1 MLGGARFAE
10 EARKRMKISRESPR
24 QRPLRRRRE
33 WAEIVAAVE
42 KSRGEHG
49 VAFAPRHADPGL
61 ALTFHVA
68 RHCTG
73 LTLRELGEAA
83 DGMDY
88 AAVAEAIRRFGIKL
102 AESGALQVQIG
113 DILNRI
119 EKLQVKT

>member
-42 KSRGEHG
+42 KSRGEPWG
-49 VAFAPRHADPGL
+49 AFAPRHADLDL
-61 ALTFHVA
+61 ALTLHVA
-68 RHCTG
+68 RRCTG

-83 DGMDY
+83 GGMDY
-88 AAVAEAIRRFGIKL
+88 AAVAAAISRFGIKL
-102 AESGALQVQIG
+102 AEGRALQVQIKA
-113 DILNRI
+113 ILNRI
-119 EKLQVKT
+119 EKLQVKP